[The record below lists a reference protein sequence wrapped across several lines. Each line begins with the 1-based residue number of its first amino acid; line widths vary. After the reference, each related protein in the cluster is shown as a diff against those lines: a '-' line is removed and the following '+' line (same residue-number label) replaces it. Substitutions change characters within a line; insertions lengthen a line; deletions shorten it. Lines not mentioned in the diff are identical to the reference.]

1 MASATEVTRAPAP
14 WAVHRVDTINIGLLF
29 VSFIAAIVLPFEV
42 FLFSYAVLGPLHY
55 LTEMSWLHDKQYY
68 ATGRFDVGLLI
79 AVSLV
84 LTIFFFIQDE
94 PAGADWIRDNIGFA
108 TYFRWQ
114 AHLIFIALVSA
125 AFFALVK
132 SFEVK
137 LIGVGIAFTLI
148 AVSSRMLNVLAIFVP
163 TLIHVFVFTSLF
175 MLYGA
180 LRSNSKPGFVA
191 VGLHLILAI
200 VLLFLLPGVPS
211 IEPTSYGQD
220 AYLEGFAGVNS
231 AILEFDYY
239 QSQLPAEGLSFIDLI
254 FQSDQGIALMRFI
267 AFAYTY
273 HYLNWFSKTEIIRWH
288 AVPRSRFVAVV
299 AVAIASVGLY
309 AIDYS
314 LGLKWLFLLS
324 FMHVLLEFPLN
335 WVSVT
340 GIGKELAKRLQPGAG
355 VPDPTPSGG

>member
-1 MASATEVTRAPAP
+1 MASTTQVRQAPAS
-14 WAVHRVDTINIGLLF
+14 WSVHRVDTINIGLLF
-29 VSFIAAIVLPFEV
+29 ISFFAAIVLPFEL

-68 ATGRFDVGLLI
+68 STGRYD
-79 AVSLV
+79 VSLLV
-84 LTIFFFIQDE
+84 GVSLLLTIFFFVQDE
-94 PAGADWIRDNIGFA
+94 PGGAAWIESNIGFV

-114 AHLIFIALVSA
+114 AHLIFVAVVAA

-132 SFEVK
+132 SFEIK
-137 LIGVGIAFTLI
+137 LIGVGIAVTLI
-148 AVSSRMLNVLAIFVP
+148 AVSSRMLTVLAVFLP

-180 LRSNSKPGFVA
+180 LRSNSKPGYIA
-191 VGLHLILAI
+191 VGLHLALAI

-211 IEPTSYGQD
+211 IEPTSYGES
-220 AYLEGFAGVNS
+220 AYLEGFAAVNS
-231 AILEFDYY
+231 EVLDFDFY
-239 QSQLPAEGLSFIDLI
+239 QSQLPAEGIGFLDLI
-254 FQSDQGIALMRFI
+254 FRSDQGIAVMRFI

-299 AVAIASVGLY
+299 VVAVASVGLY
-309 AIDYS
+309 AIDYA

-335 WVSVT
+335 WVCVS
-340 GIGKELAKRLQPGAG
+340 GIGKELGKRLRPHLQGDSAPVA
-355 VPDPTPSGG
+355 TQ